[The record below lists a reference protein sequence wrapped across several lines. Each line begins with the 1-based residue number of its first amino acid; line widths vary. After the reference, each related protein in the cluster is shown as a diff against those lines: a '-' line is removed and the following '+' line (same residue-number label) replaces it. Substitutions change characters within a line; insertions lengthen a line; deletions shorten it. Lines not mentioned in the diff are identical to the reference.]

1 MLTLRRIGLDTFHE
15 HVAVLS
21 RHCTVYRADGAD
33 GVPPDTLVVGPDSE
47 ARQWV
52 EAIARPL
59 GLDILIGAKH
69 RAGDRDVR
77 IGFDDAGTVA
87 GRPVVLV
94 DDVVS
99 SGATLIEAART
110 LLAAGAVS
118 VEVFATHALYGPDTA
133 ALLASAGI
141 ARVRATDSVVHP
153 TGTIPLADVL
163 ASALEARSRA

>member
-77 IGFDDAGTVA
+77 IGFDDAGTAA

-118 VEVFATHALYGPDTA
+118 VEVFATPALYGPDTA